1 MYTTFYGPWR
11 RSRIGVAD
19 IGQMMDSV
27 LYYTDRENNSCKQP
41 DGQLLFALVDGKTM
55 LKETS
60 SLSPLQYWVKLL
72 NLSLG
77 ISMDSRNKTVHM
89 NILT

>member
-1 MYTTFYGPWR
+1 MY
-11 RSRIGVAD
+11 
-19 IGQMMDSV
+19 
-27 LYYTDRENNSCKQP
+27 KQP

>member
-1 MYTTFYGPWR
+1 MY
-11 RSRIGVAD
+11 
-19 IGQMMDSV
+19 
-27 LYYTDRENNSCKQP
+27 KQP

-77 ISMDSRNKTVHM
+77 ISMDWNKTVHM